1 MLTVENPS
9 DFKNH
14 VGEKLGESGWFTI
27 EQKHI
32 SQFAALTGDDFWIH
46 VDEEKAR
53 NEMPN
58 GKTIAH
64 GFFILSLIPL
74 LQRQIF
80 KVNQRG
86 KGLNYGSNRVRFIEP
101 VSVGSRVKLH
111 QSLLS
116 VDVGDHA
123 TKIITSNSFELEGLP
138 RPCVI
143 ADFIL
148 LLYEL

>member
-1 MLTVENPS
+1 MLIIDKPS

-14 VGEKLGESGWFTI
+14 VGQTLGESDWFTV
-27 EQKHI
+27 EQSHI
-32 SQFAALTGDDFWIH
+32 SQFAVLTGDDFWIH
-46 VDEEKAR
+46 VDEEKAKH
-53 NEMPN
+53 EMPN

-64 GFFILSLIPL
+64 GLFILSLIPL

-80 KVNQRG
+80 KINQRG
-86 KGLNYGSNRVRFIEP
+86 KGLNYGSNKVRYIEP

-111 QSLLS
+111 QTLLS
-116 VDVGDHA
+116 AEVGDHA
-123 TKIITSNSFELEGLP
+123 TKIITLNTFEVDGLV
-138 RPCVI
+138 RPCVV

>member
-1 MLTVENPS
+1 MLTIEAPS

-14 VGEKLGESGWFTI
+14 VGQKLGESDWFKV
-27 EQKHI
+27 EQRHI

-53 NEMPN
+53 NEKPN

-64 GFFILSLIPL
+64 GLFILSLIPF

-80 KVNQRG
+80 TVNQRG
-86 KGLNYGSNRVRFIEP
+86 RGLNYGSNKVRYIEP
-101 VSVGSRVKLH
+101 VSVGSRIKLH
-111 QSLLS
+111 QTLLLAE
-116 VDVGDHA
+116 VGVHA
-123 TKIITSNSFELEGLP
+123 TKITTSNVFELEGLA
-138 RPCVI
+138 RPCVV